1 VDAEPDRTA
10 RRLNWTEVEDFR
22 LVRTFITYA
31 MLFRPCFSFLSIAVL
46 ELQISTWL
54 NIFKLKNVKN
64 NVAHWPSVVKVY
76 NSSTPKDR
84 RRASK
89 QLKPHWQNINNKK
102 IAHFYDYWCEW
113 RQNIPIMSTVPKCS

>member
-1 VDAEPDRTA
+1 LDGSGGLQIGKNFYYLCHAVQT
-10 RRLNWTEVEDFR
+10 
-22 LVRTFITYA
+22 
-31 MLFRPCFSFLSIAVL
+31 LFFFLSIAVL